1 MEIEFDPAKD
11 ESNIRKHGIS
21 LARAA
26 ELDWNECWERCDD
39 RADYG
44 EARYVGLAPLDN
56 RLYVVVYTERGNVMR
71 VISLRKA
78 NQREYDDYVRQA

>member
-26 ELDWNECWERCDD
+26 ELDWNECWERRDD
-39 RADYG
+39 RTDYG

-56 RLYVVVYTERGNVMR
+56 RLYVVVYTERGDVTR